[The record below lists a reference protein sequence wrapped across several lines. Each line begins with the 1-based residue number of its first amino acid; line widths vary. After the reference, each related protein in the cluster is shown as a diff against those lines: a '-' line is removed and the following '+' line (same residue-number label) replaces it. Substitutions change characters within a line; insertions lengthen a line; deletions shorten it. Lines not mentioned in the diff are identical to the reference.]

1 MSLAA
6 GSYSVGAMKA
16 ETFDGFLDIEHDRST
31 WTFRFENGSSF
42 WTDGTWRVL
51 RARTIVWAAG
61 DHGQRFGLD
70 HEVDLVHEIREAFA
84 RRLLTGVDVDDL
96 TGDLTLVVAPEYEV
110 QIPITSAGYE
120 SYGFRLK
127 GFEYVGAGG
136 GDLHVVVPSDH
147 EGVAEGHRILGGF
160 GTSAPIWEPW
170 PPDFHPYPAVGG
182 LVEELEAQR
191 RSADRAATHIALGP
205 VRITLWERFRR
216 LFR

>member
-1 MSLAA
+1 MLVAA
-6 GSYSVGAMKA
+6 WSQSAGELKT
-16 ETFDGFLDIEHDRST
+16 ETFDEFLDIEHAGSA

-51 RARTIVWAAG
+51 RARTIAWAAG

-70 HEVDLVHEIREAFA
+70 HEVDLVHEIRGAFA
-84 RRLLTGVDVDDL
+84 GRQLTSVDVDDL

-147 EGVAEGHRILGGF
+147 AGVVEGHRISGGF
-160 GTSAPIWEPW
+160 GTSTPTWEPW
-170 PPDFHPYPAVGG
+170 PPDFHPYPAVRGIVEDLKARG
-182 LVEELEAQR
+182 L
-191 RSADRAATHIALGP
+191 SGNRAATHIPLRPA
-205 VRITLWERFRR
+205 RITRWERFRSF
-216 LFR
+216 FR